1 MPRKRSDENLAK
13 VISSN
18 ISLEDFG
25 LLERYAKLY
34 YNHNKLKQPTIS
46 HLVRYLL
53 NNWANRI
60 RDKEE
65 QKRKNLIPPT
75 KLYVSDPTYLR
86 THPGLQTRLANKTQV
101 P

>member
-1 MPRKRSDENLAK
+1 MPRKKSDENLAK

-18 ISLEDFG
+18 ISLEDFD
-25 LLERYAKLY
+25 LLQRYAKLY

-53 NNWANRI
+53 NNWANQI

-65 QKRKNLIPPT
+65 QKRKKPIT
-75 KLYVSDPTYLR
+75 KFYTSDPTYLR
-86 THPGLQTRLANKTQV
+86 THPGLQARLANKTQTTEG
-101 P
+101 